1 MQPRKPRLNST
12 ISQLTKKQKIISSSS
27 PAQHYSVPEKIVQ
40 AKKSIAVVVSCGL
53 PIADCTILATC
64 CCCWLA
70 AVCCVFTVYL
80 LKIHPSIISPHPVE
94 CWGKGIKIAVLLCS
108 RILGYIMRRFL
119 RSAMIVFSWFVVPY
133 SRYTNIKVIRRKLP
147 PIRSHLLEI
156 PAVDLAKLIRTRKVS
171 TSIQ

>member
-1 MQPRKPRLNST
+1 
-12 ISQLTKKQKIISSSS
+12 
-27 PAQHYSVPEKIVQ
+27 
-40 AKKSIAVVVSCGL
+40 
-53 PIADCTILATC
+53 
-64 CCCWLA
+64 
-70 AVCCVFTVYL
+70 
-80 LKIHPSIISPHPVE
+80 
-94 CWGKGIKIAVLLCS
+94 
-108 RILGYIMRRFL
+108 MRRFL

>member
-1 MQPRKPRLNST
+1 M
-12 ISQLTKKQKIISSSS
+12 
-27 PAQHYSVPEKIVQ
+27 
-40 AKKSIAVVVSCGL
+40 
-53 PIADCTILATC
+53 
-64 CCCWLA
+64 
-70 AVCCVFTVYL
+70 
-80 LKIHPSIISPHPVE
+80 
-94 CWGKGIKIAVLLCS
+94 LLCS

-171 TSIQ
+171 TCNPQLPQKIGSLTQSKAAAPGKWVGSKLAKSIGKTVATVAVFVATFIGYW

>member
-1 MQPRKPRLNST
+1 M
-12 ISQLTKKQKIISSSS
+12 
-27 PAQHYSVPEKIVQ
+27 
-40 AKKSIAVVVSCGL
+40 
-53 PIADCTILATC
+53 
-64 CCCWLA
+64 
-70 AVCCVFTVYL
+70 
-80 LKIHPSIISPHPVE
+80 
-94 CWGKGIKIAVLLCS
+94 LLCS

-171 TSIQ
+171 LPPFPFIHLLNMYMYICIWVNPLDLNRTHLKLLLAKFCKDNRQAESLSVFSLFNARAKASTTKAPESTRLPHLLDTLWQS